1 MTQFVALVVEND
13 TLQREAMA
21 DALKSHA
28 LEVIE
33 CTTGEAAELV
43 LASVAPE
50 LVALVIDIHLDGR
63 MSGIELARFARDK
76 YPRLKVVI
84 VSGQPRP
91 LLPDGALFLAK
102 PYDQT
107 TFVRAVLS

>member
-50 LVALVIDIHLDGR
+50 LIALVVAIFISTAECPVLVGLGQEKGAVR
-63 MSGIELARFARDK
+63 EEWPWLSGHNHHFEARVFVARE
-76 YPRLKVVI
+76 
-84 VSGQPRP
+84 
-91 LLPDGALFLAK
+91 
-102 PYDQT
+102 
-107 TFVRAVLS
+107 

>member
-1 MTQFVALVVEND
+1 MTQFVTLVVEND

-21 DALKSHA
+21 DAFKSNA

-33 CTTGEAAELV
+33 CTTAEAAELV

-50 LVALVIDIHLDGR
+50 LVAIVIDIHLDGR

-76 YPRLKVVI
+76 YPRLKVVV

-91 LLPDGALFLAK
+91 ILPDGAFCLANA
-102 PYDQT
+102 YALT